1 MSAIVT
7 EKFRLHNATQFFES
21 FTEASSSTYYL
32 FIGKSSPFTS
42 TTTTGSDSS
51 PPTPADAVGET
62 EFYAWDSML
71 YKETYI
77 IRCNSCNRKK
87 KLGQMVQLMICMTIM

>member
-71 YKETYI
+71 AA
-77 IRCNSCNRKK
+77 K
-87 KLGQMVQLMICMTIM
+87 KLASSDVTRAIADRDWETDLTFQ

>member
-21 FTEASSSTYYL
+21 FTEGISTYYL

-71 YKETYI
+71 
-77 IRCNSCNRKK
+77 
-87 KLGQMVQLMICMTIM
+87 VQRNLHHQI

>member
-51 PPTPADAVGET
+51 PPTP
-62 EFYAWDSML
+62 
-71 YKETYI
+71 
-77 IRCNSCNRKK
+77 RCSR
-87 KLGQMVQLMICMTIM
+87 